1 MVSHCLC
8 LIFSLHL
15 HQIGCNSLLKY
26 STKFIELV
34 GVGVEPL
41 LEDVCASMTRQ
52 LCVLSPIAGLVLATT
67 IFFNKL
73 PMSYTLQ
80 WLTGSITEQHGMFN
94 CLSFIIYA
102 HTLSKDFQS
111 SSFYI
116 NDNYQNDV
124 CLLNISV
131 WGLVVLLHILF
142 RYYSSYPEY
151 DYDI

>member
-1 MVSHCLC
+1 MAWHCLY

-41 LEDVCASMTRQ
+41 LEDVCAWMTRQ
-52 LCVLSPIAGLVLATT
+52 LCVLSAIAGLVLATT

-80 WLTGSITEQHGMFN
+80 WLTGSITEQHGMFKFHHI
-94 CLSFIIYA
+94 CSYPPKRFSVIILLYQRQ
-102 HTLSKDFQS
+102 LSK
-111 SSFYI
+111 
-116 NDNYQNDV
+116 
-124 CLLNISV
+124 
-131 WGLVVLLHILF
+131 
-142 RYYSSYPEY
+142 
-151 DYDI
+151 

>member
-41 LEDVCASMTRQ
+41 LEDVCAWMTRQ
-52 LCVLSPIAGLVLATT
+52 LCVLSAIAGLVLATT
-67 IFFNKL
+67 IFFLTNFQCL
-73 PMSYTLQ
+73 TLCNG
-80 WLTGSITEQHGMFN
+80 WRVALLSSME

-102 HTLSKDFQS
+102 HTLPKDFQS

-124 CLLNISV
+124 CLLNTSV

-142 RYYSSYPEY
+142 RYCSSYPEY